1 MSSRN
6 IIIPVIAI
14 ALTAFLTGAGIKET
28 HYPAEIQGIGD
39 SPNFPLV
46 AAGFERAEMMT
57 YAPGMTDISIA
68 YNLISPEVQIAATIY
83 FFSKNSGFPNLSD
96 QLLAEKQNIERYHP
110 DAELIG
116 EEVIN
121 LEKNGNSYSANK
133 VSYRFNDKFMRRQQV
148 VYSELTLWNHGNKYI
163 KLRSTTPISQK
174 ERARDK
180 NMELLRAVN
189 WAY

>member
-1 MSSRN
+1 MSSRD
-6 IIIPVIAI
+6 IIISVIAL
-14 ALTAFLTGAGIKET
+14 ALTAFLTGADIRET
-28 HYPAEIQGIGD
+28 HYPAEIRGIGD

-57 YAPGMTDISIA
+57 YAPGMTDISIG
-68 YNLISPEVQIAATIY
+68 YNLLSPDVQIAATIY
-83 FFSKNSGFPNLSD
+83 FSGKNSGFPNLSD

-110 DAELIG
+110 DAQLIG

-148 VYSELTLWNHGNKYI
+148 VYSELILWTHGNKYI